1 MMFTANN
8 LMKTQTKKRIKNE
21 SSKLKVE
28 IKELLHKRETL
39 LTDIIYAKSSFDH
52 ERVAK
57 LYERCKEISIQ
68 LFKLGDVS
76 QVDAIKHYIK
86 SIRRTIARMD

>member
-8 LMKTQTKKRIKNE
+8 FMKIQTKKRIKYE
-21 SSKLKVE
+21 SLQLKAE
-28 IKELLHKRETL
+28 IKELLIKRETL
-39 LTDIIYAKSSFDH
+39 LTDIKYAKSSFDH
-52 ERVAK
+52 ERVAI

-86 SIRRTIARMD
+86 LVLRTLARMD